1 MIYLFCG
8 EDYYESFNRSTA
20 TAQNLASKI
29 NANVNIVNADE
40 LTDINYILQLLDG
53 VDMFAATGILV
64 LRRLLNNKKF
74 LEYFAENFDALS
86 KFDIVIWHDSKAD
99 SKLKLVKKI
108 AETKLLFNSELP
120 KEGEMKNWIM
130 TKAREKS
137 LNLNTNLANFL
148 FERYQ
153 FNKFSIV
160 TELDKLNFYLKIK
173 KSKEL
178 TENILEEV
186 MGLNVK
192 GDMWKFLDYF
202 SNKNKLKA
210 LVEFEKITK
219 YEDNTQLLISMLN
232 RELKLI
238 SQYKYVKESG
248 RDLSELKMPP
258 FIIKKTAD
266 KSKNFSSQEV
276 KALIKRLFDLDFA
289 IKSGVVEEK
298 AALILFLATI

>member
-29 NANVNIVNADE
+29 NASVNIVNADE

-86 KFDIVIWHDSKAD
+86 KFDIIIWHDSKAD

>member
-8 EDYYESFNRSTA
+8 EDYYESFNRCTT
-20 TAQNLASKI
+20 TAQNLAAKTSSNI
-29 NANVNIVNADE
+29 NIVNADE

-53 VDMFAATGILV
+53 VDMFSSTGILV
-64 LRRLLNNKKF
+64 LKRLINNKKF
-74 LEYFAENFDALS
+74 IEYFADNFDRLS
-86 KFDIVIWHDSKAD
+86 HFDIIIWQDNKVD

-108 AETKLLFNSELP
+108 AEKKLLFNSELP

-130 TKAREKS
+130 TKAKEKGLL
-137 LNLNTNLANFL
+137 LNINQANFL

-153 FNKFSIV
+153 FNKYSIIS
-160 TELDKLNFYLKIK
+160 ELEKLNIYLKVKNK
-173 KSKEL
+173 KTL
-178 TENILEEV
+178 TEDVMEEV
-186 MGLNVK
+186 MGFNIK

-219 YEDNTQLLISMLN
+219 YEDNSQLLISMLN
-232 RELKLI
+232 RELKLM

-248 RDLSELKMPP
+248 RDLSELKLPP

-266 KSKNFSSQEV
+266 KSKNFTAQEV
-276 KALIKRLFDLDFA
+276 KMLIKRLFDLDFA
-289 IKSGVVEEK
+289 IKTGSVEEK
-298 AALILFLATI
+298 SALVLFLATI

>member
-29 NANVNIVNADE
+29 NASVNIVNADE

-86 KFDIVIWHDSKAD
+86 KFDIIIWHDSKAD

-130 TKAREKS
+130 NKAREKS